1 VSAGASAVMALMFE
15 WLGLEKS
22 FGLYTNAGDRAL
34 FFSPNFQVGDNSPR
48 VACFRRTI
56 FS

>member
-22 FGLYTNAGDRAL
+22 FGIYTNAGDRAL